1 MYNFVNNLNVN
12 TYFIFFVSI
21 SGILGFILSIYV
33 TYKSSSI
40 SKTLNHITAAQN
52 YNKYK
57 TKFAARFK
65 GYKDSILKDDLK
77 TRQIVHAILEDIYKF
92 EMQYEILLSLKD
104 LSKLFFIKLYLKKN
118 FDKVDFDKVCA
129 YLDFLIG
136 RCYKEEEENK

>member
-1 MYNFVNNLNVN
+1 MYNFINNLNAN

-33 TYKSSSI
+33 TYKSHSI

-57 TKFAARFK
+57 AKFAARFK

-104 LSKLFFIKLYLKKN
+104 LSKLFFIKIYLKKN
-118 FDKVDFDKVCA
+118 FDKVDFNKVCS

-136 RCYKEEEENK
+136 RCYKEEDENK